1 MSISQNPLTGGMKNS
16 MANFITTRCGDKNVI
31 RAKAFS
37 PRDANSSSQR
47 IQRASMKLIVVE
59 HQSLGG
65 ITDIGFP
72 AKKSGTSAYNL
83 FVRANVPGALDKTG
97 ELPVIDYS
105 KLVVAEG
112 SLPPI
117 EVVSAIVSAS
127 GIRVSYETDTEIPN
141 VKGTDEVVAFVK
153 TTTGKVIISRQPRG
167 VTATGTI
174 LISHSGLNA
183 ENVVGCYLFVLSMD
197 GKKASK
203 SVYTVIG

>member
-37 PRDANSSSQR
+37 PRDAKSSSQQ
-47 IQRASMKLIVVE
+47 IQRASMKLIVGE

-83 FVRANVPGALDKTG
+83 FVRANVPGALDKSG
-97 ELPVIDYS
+97 EVPVIDYS
-105 KLVVAEG
+105 KLIVAQG
-112 SLPPI
+112 SLPAI
-117 EVVSAIVSAS
+117 EIASAVVSAA
-127 GIRVSYETDTEIPN
+127 GITISYETDLEMPN

-153 TTTGKVIISRQPRG
+153 TITGKVIISRKPRG
-167 VTATGTI
+167 AEATNTI
-174 LISHSGLNA
+174 LISRPGIVVA
-183 ENVVGCYLFVLSMD
+183 DIVGCYVFVLSNK
-197 GKKASK
+197 GKKASN
-203 SVYTVIG
+203 SVFAVVS